1 MHTAG
6 RYRAARQ
13 TSQETHTTGHNTL
26 THKRTMTPTLCVCV
40 PCVNAQ
46 HALRAART
54 GKMSARKLA
63 HGQLID
69 DLSQD
74 ISTNA

>member
-1 MHTAG
+1 
-6 RYRAARQ
+6 
-13 TSQETHTTGHNTL
+13 
-26 THKRTMTPTLCVCV
+26 MTPTLCVCV